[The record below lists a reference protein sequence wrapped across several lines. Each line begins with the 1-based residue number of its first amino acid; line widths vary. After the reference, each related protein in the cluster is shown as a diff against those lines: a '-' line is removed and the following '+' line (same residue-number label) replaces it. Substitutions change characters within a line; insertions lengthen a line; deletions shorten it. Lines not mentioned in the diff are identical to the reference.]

1 MASPILMTDLD
12 TDSTSKAKE
21 YTGPVDPSDVAAMTR
36 KRKTKKKKK
45 SHKKRK
51 SFANMGSET
60 LWNVRKSHAPV
71 EQAPIDLIPPVQEV
85 LPGTEENEFGSTS
98 EQVVLAVPVLR

>member
-1 MASPILMTDLD
+1 MPDLD
-12 TDSTSKAKE
+12 TDSTAKSKE

-51 SFANMGSET
+51 SFANMGLET
-60 LWNVRKSHAPV
+60 SSNVSKSHAPV
-71 EQAPIDLIPPVQEV
+71 EQAPIDLIPPV
-85 LPGTEENEFGSTS
+85 
-98 EQVVLAVPVLR
+98 